1 MEKFFKLSEKNTTVR
16 QEIIAGITTFL
27 TMAYIVF
34 VNPAILSATE
44 MDQGALITATC
55 LSAIIG
61 TGLTGLWVNAPFAMA
76 PGMGLNA
83 FFAFTLV
90 KGMGATWEQALGV
103 VFLSGIIFVILT
115 VTGVR
120 KALILAIPMEL
131 RLATGAGIGLF
142 IAFLG
147 MQSMGLIVD
156 NPATLVGLGAFT
168 KPVAISVIGLVVMAF
183 LEVRKTKGGIL
194 LGIVITTIL
203 GILMGEIEAPK
214 TIISMPPS
222 IAPIAFKLDLLGAL
236 KPALMGAILSFL
248 FVDLFDS
255 LGTILACAN
264 EAGLIDKDGNVEK
277 IDKVL
282 EVDAASTMIGSLLG
296 TSTVTT
302 FVESASGIAAGG
314 RTGLTSI
321 TTAICFFIALFF
333 SPLIGAVPAYATA
346 PALVIVGV
354 FMFKN
359 LLDID
364 LRNLE
369 TAIPCFLT
377 IAMMP
382 LAYSIS
388 IGLAFGFVS
397 YVLIKVFVG
406 KAREVNLILWI
417 VAIFSF
423 LEITGLMKVLVGKL
437 F

>member
-222 IAPIAFKLDLLGAL
+222 IAPIAFKLDILGAL

-296 TSTVTT
+296 LS
-302 FVESASGIAAGG
+302 
-314 RTGLTSI
+314 
-321 TTAICFFIALFF
+321 
-333 SPLIGAVPAYATA
+333 LIH
-346 PALVIVGV
+346 I
-354 FMFKN
+354 
-359 LLDID
+359 
-364 LRNLE
+364 
-369 TAIPCFLT
+369 
-377 IAMMP
+377 
-382 LAYSIS
+382 
-388 IGLAFGFVS
+388 
-397 YVLIKVFVG
+397 
-406 KAREVNLILWI
+406 
-417 VAIFSF
+417 
-423 LEITGLMKVLVGKL
+423 
-437 F
+437 